1 MVPHYGL
8 IPDDFIDDYWKI
20 YGENAEEKRH
30 LVQKWRKE
38 GLSDEEL
45 LEKYTDVY
53 WDKSKQEKQPK
64 EAFMINAVNIV
75 KVLGS

>member
-53 WDKSKQEKQPK
+53 WDKSKQVTFLST
-64 EAFMINAVNIV
+64 AL
-75 KVLGS
+75 KVMKSTEQGIFV